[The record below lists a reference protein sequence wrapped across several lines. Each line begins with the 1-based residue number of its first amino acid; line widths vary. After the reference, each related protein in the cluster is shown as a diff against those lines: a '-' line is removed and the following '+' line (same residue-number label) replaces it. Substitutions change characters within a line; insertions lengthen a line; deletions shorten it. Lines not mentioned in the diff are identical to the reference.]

1 MRRVIKQIVAIPTNG
16 SAIKSC
22 HYHQHRPT
30 TIAATATTSTNAQN
44 RNFSQSISPS
54 QQPFYRSSVGGS
66 GSGGGGDG
74 MGSGHGSS
82 SQLDRLE
89 SHAEQTPS
97 NAVAQAA
104 YMRKL
109 NEMGQFEEVIRRYDS
124 QHYARNKEVD
134 YEYAQVCWVECWL
147 NFSFRFFLRQKISPT
162 FYNFSRNKS

>member
-30 TIAATATTSTNAQN
+30 TIAATTSTTSTNAQN

-54 QQPFYRSSVGGS
+54 QQPFYRSSVGGGM
-66 GSGGGGDG
+66 GSGG

-97 NAVAQAA
+97 NAMAQAA

-134 YEYAQVCWVECWL
+134 YEYAQVC
-147 NFSFRFFLRQKISPT
+147 
-162 FYNFSRNKS
+162 

>member
-30 TIAATATTSTNAQN
+30 TIAATTTTTAQN
-44 RNFSQSISPS
+44 RNFSQSTSPS
-54 QQPFYRSSVGGS
+54 RQPFYRSSVGG

-74 MGSGHGSS
+74 MGIGHGSS

-97 NAVAQAA
+97 NAMAQAA

-134 YEYAQVCWVECWL
+134 YEYAQVC
-147 NFSFRFFLRQKISPT
+147 
-162 FYNFSRNKS
+162 